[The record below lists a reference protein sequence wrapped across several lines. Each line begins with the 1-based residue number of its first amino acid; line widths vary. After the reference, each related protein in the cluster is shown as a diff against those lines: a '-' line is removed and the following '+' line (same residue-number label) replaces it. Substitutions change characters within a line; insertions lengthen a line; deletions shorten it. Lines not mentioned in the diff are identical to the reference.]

1 MCRFNKH
8 VCCIRITTNIRG
20 HSLYFIVGTFYNMP
34 RIGRTFLITTTITT
48 KNRRRHLKQ
57 AQDQL
62 LLEQMKVAMVMK
74 RMVEVILHQ
83 QNLAN
88 QMVRRKRNKG
98 KVKILYLMV
107 KLSTYT

>member
-1 MCRFNKH
+1 
-8 VCCIRITTNIRG
+8 
-20 HSLYFIVGTFYNMP
+20 MP
-34 RIGRTFLITTTITT
+34 RSGRTFLITTIITT

-57 AQDQL
+57 AQYQL

-74 RMVEVILHQ
+74 RMVEFILHQ

-98 KVKILYLMV
+98 KVKLLYLMV